1 MDYNFVLNLAVVVGG
16 WISLYVHTEKR
27 LTTLEQQN
35 EFLKKMVEDHK
46 ITQKDLQLT
55 LNKNTEAIIELK
67 TVLNNL
73 K

>member
-1 MDYNFVLNLAVVVGG
+1 MDYNFVLNLAVVIGG

-27 LTTLEQQN
+27 LTTLEQKN
-35 EFLKKMVEDHK
+35 EFLKSMVEDHK
-46 ITQKDLQLT
+46 TTQKDLQNT